1 MCGHP
6 TCFFL
11 LLSQRTTTVLPLHA
25 CTAHVHVV
33 CARILSLLLYVCAC
47 SLPTCARANVLLL
60 FLIIFFNFV
69 ASLCVLAVRACFSPR
84 AFVRMCDMRACCL
97 IKLCMP
103 ACACW
108 LPAHVRARQCSFIVC
123 VFLISFYCFFYF
135 VVNVS
140 VLVMCAHFNP
150 RPCVRMCD
158 VCACCLSKLC
168 MSAWVLNTRVRARQY
183 SFIF

>member
-1 MCGHP
+1 MWP
-6 TCFFL
+6 YNMFFL

-123 VFLISFYCFFYF
+123 VFLISFYCFFLF
-135 VVNVS
+135 RWESLCTRCVCVFQSTCVCTW
-140 VLVMCAHFNP
+140 VI
-150 RPCVRMCD
+150 CVRD
-158 VCACCLSKLC
+158 V
-168 MSAWVLNTRVRARQY
+168 
-183 SFIF
+183 

>member
-33 CARILSLLLYVCAC
+33 CARILSLLLCVCAC

-60 FLIIFFNFV
+60 FLILFFYFV
-69 ASLCVLAVRACFSPR
+69 ANLCVLAVRACFSPR
-84 AFVRMCDMRACCL
+84 AFARMCDMRACCL
-97 IKLCMP
+97 IKLCMS

-108 LPAHVRARQCSFIVC
+108 LTAHVRARQCSFIVC
-123 VFLISFYCFFYF
+123 VFFNFILLFFFISLRMSLCSLCARASIHVRVYVC
-135 VVNVS
+135 
-140 VLVMCAHFNP
+140 VMC
-150 RPCVRMCD
+150 
-158 VCACCLSKLC
+158 
-168 MSAWVLNTRVRARQY
+168 VRAV
-183 SFIF
+183 